1 MPDQTVWNTV
11 PGTRY
16 LIGLP
21 TAIGLGLT
29 SVCLPVVIL
38 QLPPPPQGGLFPF
51 VFAGV
56 EGMSLL
62 TLILLFASGIM
73 LGLVFSTHLLHP
85 LVFGFTTMAA
95 FPVLA
100 FVEIAQNPFSHN
112 LLPIEFVM
120 YGFVSLF
127 AVGGAYAGHAL
138 RQMVRRRWRSK

>member
-1 MPDQTVWNTV
+1 MRPI
-11 PGTRY
+11 TRY
-16 LIGLP
+16 AIALP
-21 TAIGLGLT
+21 TAIGLGFT

-73 LGLVFSTHLLHP
+73 LGLSFSIHPLHP
-85 LVFGFTTMAA
+85 LVFGFATMAA
-95 FPVLA
+95 FPALA
-100 FVEIAQNPFSHN
+100 FVEMVQNPYSHN
-112 LLPIEFVM
+112 LWPFEFAI

-127 AVGGAYAGHAL
+127 AVGGAYAGRAL
-138 RQMVRRRWRSK
+138 RQAADRRGIS